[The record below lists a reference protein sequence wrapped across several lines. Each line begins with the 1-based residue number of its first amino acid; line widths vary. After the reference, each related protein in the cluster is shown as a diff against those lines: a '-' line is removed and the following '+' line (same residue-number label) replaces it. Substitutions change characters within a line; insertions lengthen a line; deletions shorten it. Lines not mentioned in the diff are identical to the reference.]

1 MQPGRFG
8 GSAQFPRVAG
18 KHWPFISLRV
28 AEEKLYDVRTAGSR
42 RGDRIGLVDVSSDA
56 QHASSLVRG
65 RRSAGL
71 PPGNGFGPARCR
83 ARTR

>member
-18 KHWPFISLRV
+18 KHWPLISLRV
-28 AEEKLYDVRTAGSR
+28 AEEELHDLRTAGSR

-56 QHASSLVRG
+56 QHG
-65 RRSAGL
+65 FERSA
-71 PPGNGFGPARCR
+71 PPQERGPASR
-83 ARTR
+83 